1 MLLALFIRLNV
12 LFNIFKYII
21 LEVAALDL
29 PLSALA
35 PSITRLIMHLLENA
49 LLLVRIIYNSP

>member
-1 MLLALFIRLNV
+1 MLLALFTRLNI
-12 LFNIFKYII
+12 LFNVLKHII

-35 PSITRLIMHLLENA
+35 LSITRLIIYLLENA
-49 LLLVRIIYNSP
+49 LLLVRIIYNPP

>member
-1 MLLALFIRLNV
+1 MLLVLFTRLNV
-12 LFNIFKYII
+12 LFNVLKYII

-35 PSITRLIMHLLENA
+35 PSMTGLIMHLPENA
-49 LLLVRIIYNSP
+49 LLLVGIVYNPP

>member
-12 LFNIFKYII
+12 LFNVLKYII

-29 PLSALA
+29 SLSALA
-35 PSITRLIMHLLENA
+35 LSITRLIMHLLENA
-49 LLLVRIIYNSP
+49 LLLVRIIYNPS

>member
-1 MLLALFIRLNV
+1 MLLVLFIRLNV
-12 LFNIFKYII
+12 LFNVFKYII

-29 PLSALA
+29 LLSALT
-35 PSITRLIMHLLENA
+35 PSITRLIMYLLENA